1 MSSDVAVPISR
12 LADIIDETR
21 NSIQKADLLGSTL
34 GHVGDGNFHTRMSYG
49 EKDNAVAEKIISDL
63 RKLAIEWEGI
73 IKGEYGTGLAL
84 RDVLKA
90 ELGENAVDTMRK
102 VRCTALARVR

>member
-1 MSSDVAVPISR
+1 MSEMVI
-12 LADIIDETR
+12 
-21 NSIQKADLLGSTL
+21 SIQECRTARR
-34 GHVGDGNFHTRMSYG
+34 TRL
-49 EKDNAVAEKIISDL
+49 ISDL
-63 RKLAIEWEGI
+63 RKRAIEWEGI

-102 VRCTALARVR
+102 VRCTALLRVI